1 MNPLDLGR
9 RILAKTAR
17 NDTFE
22 LPLFPLNTV
31 LFPGGI
37 LPLKVFEP
45 RYVELV
51 SDCMREEKP
60 FGINLIRA
68 GQETGAPAD
77 PEPVGCLASISSWD
91 MPELGILQIQVTG
104 GLRFFVEHSHVEA
117 NGLVLASASTIAE
130 EPPLALPAKYRAC
143 ADMLKRII
151 DHLGHERFQTPF
163 KYDDTVWVGYRLAE
177 LLPLKRSARQN
188 MLEMND
194 SLVRIEILHSFL
206 VRQGLIA

>member
-1 MNPLDLGR
+1 MNPLDIGR
-9 RILAKTAR
+9 RILAKSSR
-17 NDTFE
+17 NEAFE

-45 RYVELV
+45 RYVDLV
-51 SDCMREEKP
+51 SDCMKQGKS
-60 FGINLIRA
+60 FGVNLIRT
-68 GQETGAPAD
+68 GQETGSPAD
-77 PEPVGCLASISSWD
+77 PEPVGCLASITDWD
-91 MPELGILQIQVTG
+91 MPELGILQIRVTG
-104 GLRFFVEHSHVEA
+104 GQRFFAENMLAEPDGLILARAQFIAAEA
-117 NGLVLASASTIAE
+117 
-130 EPPLALPAKYRAC
+130 PLELPAKHRAC
-143 ADMLKRII
+143 ADMLRRII

-163 KYDDTVWVGYRLAE
+163 QYDDAVWVGYRLAE

-206 VRQGLIA
+206 TQQGLIA

>member
-9 RILAKTAR
+9 RILSKPADNNTI
-17 NDTFE
+17 E
-22 LPLFPLNTV
+22 LSLFPLNTV
-31 LFPGGI
+31 LFPGSI

-51 SDCMREEKP
+51 SDCMRAEKP
-60 FGINLIRA
+60 FGINLIRT
-68 GQETGAPAD
+68 GQETGTPAD
-77 PEPVGCLASISSWD
+77 PEPVGCLASISGWD

-104 GLRFFVEHSHVEA
+104 GQRFYVEHSHVEP
-117 NGLVLASASTIAE
+117 NGLILASACLIAE
-130 EPPLALPAKYRAC
+130 EAPLALPAKHVAC
-143 ADMLKRII
+143 AEMLKRII
-151 DHLGHERFQTPF
+151 DHLGHERFQAPF
-163 KYDDTVWVGYRLAE
+163 KYDDSVWVGYRLAE

-206 VRQGLIA
+206 VQQGLIT